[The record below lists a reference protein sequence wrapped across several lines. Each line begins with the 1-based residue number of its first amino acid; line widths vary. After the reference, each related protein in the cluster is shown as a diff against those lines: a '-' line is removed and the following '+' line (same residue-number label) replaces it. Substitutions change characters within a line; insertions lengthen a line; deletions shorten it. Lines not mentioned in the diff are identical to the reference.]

1 MEKSKFYLLII
12 LGLLLSNGMLVGY
25 VVLNREHRPAPPP
38 PHGRMHRGPRDLIIK
53 RLGFDGD
60 QVARYDE
67 LIKWHRHEIDDADR
81 KVIELKNTLYLGLTR
96 SGDTTQANS
105 IMSEIAGL
113 RKHIEEVHYKHFLD
127 IRGLC
132 KPDQLPEFDEL
143 TRDMASLFAPGGG
156 PKPPRP

>member
-25 VVLNREHRPAPPP
+25 VVLNKEHKQGPPP
-38 PHGRMHRGPRDLIIK
+38 PDGKMHRGPRDLIIK
-53 RLGFDGD
+53 RLGFDED
-60 QVARYDE
+60 QVAKYDE

-81 KVIELKNTLYLGLTR
+81 KIIELKNTLYLGLTR

-105 IMSEIAGL
+105 IISEIAGL
-113 RKHIEEVHYKHFLD
+113 KKHIEEVHYKHFLD
-127 IRGLC
+127 IRSLC

-143 TRDMASLFAPGGG
+143 TSDMASLFAPGGG

>member
-1 MEKSKFYLLII
+1 MEKYKFYLLII

-25 VVLNREHRPAPPP
+25 VVLNREPRPAPPP
-38 PHGRMHRGPRDLIIK
+38 THGRMHRGPRDLIIK

-60 QVARYDE
+60 QVAKYDE
-67 LIKWHRHEIDDADR
+67 LIKWHRHEIDEADR
-81 KVIELKNTLYLGLTR
+81 KVIELKNTLYIGLTR

-143 TRDMASLFAPGGG
+143 TRDMASLFAPEGGQ
-156 PKPPRP
+156 KPPRP